1 MDAASLR
8 WEGRGEEDPRY
19 SNDTEEDR
27 SRNRRVDISFTAED
41 HIQREVP
48 VGEGEPVKEW
58 GDIFEQRQRF
68 FTEVISIDLH
78 RKNDKLLL
86 WLNSLKRARYL
97 QCARLRDQL
106 RSHAFRI
113 PVHYAWT

>member
-1 MDAASLR
+1 MSFLKSLYQSAKQKI
-8 WEGRGEEDPRY
+8 ED
-19 SNDTEEDR
+19 
-27 SRNRRVDISFTAED
+27 VFL
-41 HIQREVP
+41 
-48 VGEGEPVKEW
+48 GEPVKEW
-58 GDIFEQRQRF
+58 GDIFEQQQRF

-106 RSHAFRI
+106 KSHAFRI
-113 PVHYAWT
+113 PAHYAWT